1 MSNTILVE
9 KKNGYH
15 IISLNRPDKLN
26 SFNVEMHKALRA
38 AINAAN
44 DDKSVRCLIITGQG
58 RGFCAGQDLSDRVMN
73 DDGAPPDLGNTL
85 EDNYL
90 PLIKLIRALPFP
102 VIAAVNGVAAGAGC
116 NFALSADI
124 VIASESA
131 KFIQAFAKL
140 GLVPDAG
147 GTYFLPRL
155 IGEARARYYAL
166 TAEAMSAKQAL
177 EFGMIAKVYSDETL
191 ITEAIKLAEHFAK
204 APTHGLG
211 LIKQAFDVTYHH
223 SLNEQLDTEVKLQ
236 KKAGKHPDYME
247 GVRAFMEKRPA
258 NFKGRA

>member
-1 MSNTILVE
+1 MSTTILVE
-9 KKNGYH
+9 KRAGFH

-26 SFNVEMHKALRA
+26 SFNVEMHKALRKA
-38 AINAAN
+38 VQAAN
-44 DDKSVRCLIITGQG
+44 DDKSVRCLIITGSG

-73 DDGAPPDLGNTL
+73 DSGKAPDLSNTL
-85 EDNYL
+85 EENYL
-90 PLIKLIRALPFP
+90 PLIKLVRSLPFP

-155 IGEARARYYAL
+155 IGEARARYYSL
-166 TAEAMSAKQAL
+166 TAEPMSSKQAL
-177 EFGMIAKVYSDETL
+177 EFGMIAKVYPDDNL
-191 ITEAIKLAEHFAK
+191 MAEAIKLAEHFAK

-211 LIKQAFDVTYHH
+211 LIKQAYDVSYSNT
-223 SLNEQLDTEVKLQ
+223 LNEQLDVEARLQ
-236 KKAGKHPDYME
+236 KTAGHHPDYME
-247 GVRAFMEKRPA
+247 GVKAFMEKRTA
-258 NFKGRA
+258 NFKGRS